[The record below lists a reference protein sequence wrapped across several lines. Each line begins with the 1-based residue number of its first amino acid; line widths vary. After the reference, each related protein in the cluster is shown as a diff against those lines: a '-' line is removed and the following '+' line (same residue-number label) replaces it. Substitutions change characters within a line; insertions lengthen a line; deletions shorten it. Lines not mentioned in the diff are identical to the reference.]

1 MGSGSPGAGDG
12 EDSVPSVSLGWG
24 SVSPHCA
31 WLQMGTG
38 DKGHGVPRD
47 QGHGVPR
54 DTVFPDYTEP
64 RDLKHR

>member
-1 MGSGSPGAGDG
+1 MGSWSPGAGDG
-12 EDSVPSVSLGWG
+12 EDSAPGVSLGWG

-31 WLQMGTG
+31 QLQTGTS

-47 QGHGVPR
+47 
-54 DTVFPDYTEP
+54 TVLPDYTEP